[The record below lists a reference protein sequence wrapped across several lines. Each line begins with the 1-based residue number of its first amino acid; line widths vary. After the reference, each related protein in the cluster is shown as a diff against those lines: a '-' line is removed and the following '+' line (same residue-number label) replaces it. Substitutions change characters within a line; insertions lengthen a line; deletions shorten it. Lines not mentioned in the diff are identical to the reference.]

1 LFVLILHILL
11 PRIRFSLNATLT
23 FSKTLCLIDAMTNAT
38 AQLIASLGGPAE
50 VARRLGY
57 PASGGTQRVS
67 NWIAR
72 NRIPL
77 QVRVDHPDL
86 FPMHAASVD
95 TGCGTAASPPV

>member
-1 LFVLILHILL
+1 
-11 PRIRFSLNATLT
+11 
-23 FSKTLCLIDAMTNAT
+23 MTNAT

-57 PASGGTQRVS
+57 SASGGTQRVS

-77 QVRVDHPDL
+77 QVRVDNPDL
-86 FPMHAASVD
+86 FPMRYSPAADIAVES
-95 TGCGTAASPPV
+95 ASNSSG